1 MDAPEQFHWNEHQL
15 EQLVRTI
22 PMFVVPPARSRSV
35 CAVGYDQDAAL
46 LAVQLR
52 GHEDMI
58 YAYVNVPPA
67 ELEAL
72 LTAASMRLHLNEVI
86 RARHRCIATT
96 AQEEAVFSF

>member
-15 EQLVRTI
+15 EQLIRTV

-35 CAVGYDQDAAL
+35 CAVGYDADTAI

-52 GHEDMI
+52 GSEDMV
-58 YAYVNVPPA
+58 YGFTNVPPA

-72 LTAASMRLHLNEVI
+72 LTAASMRQHLNEVV

-96 AQEEAVFSF
+96 AQEEVVSSF